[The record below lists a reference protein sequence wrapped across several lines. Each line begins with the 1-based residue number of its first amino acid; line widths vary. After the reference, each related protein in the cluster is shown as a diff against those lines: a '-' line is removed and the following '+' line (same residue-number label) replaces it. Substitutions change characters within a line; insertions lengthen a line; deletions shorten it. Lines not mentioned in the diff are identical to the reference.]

1 MHIPLHLFPW
11 QLYHEG
17 AAISLLELLLYHS
30 AACEALGDSI
40 VDLIDYC
47 HRTLL
52 RSAATATPKNPSLA
66 DSPLLKHLD
75 VSHLEANIAIR
86 CIAILRFLAGHAD
99 K

>member
-1 MHIPLHLFPW
+1 
-11 QLYHEG
+11 
-17 AAISLLELLLYHS
+17 LLELLLYHS
-30 AACEALGDSI
+30 AACEDMGDSI

-52 RSAATATPKNPSLA
+52 RSAASSRNHPSLA
-66 DSPLLKHLD
+66 DSPILKHLD

>member
-1 MHIPLHLFPW
+1 
-11 QLYHEG
+11 
-17 AAISLLELLLYHS
+17 LLELLLYHS

-40 VDLIDYC
+40 VDLLDYC

-52 RSAATATPKNPSLA
+52 RSAAASASSRNHPSLA
-66 DSPLLKHLD
+66 DSPILKHLD

>member
-1 MHIPLHLFPW
+1 M
-11 QLYHEG
+11 
-17 AAISLLELLLYHS
+17 LELLLYHS

-52 RSAATATPKNPSLA
+52 RSVATTTAPKKPSLA
-66 DSPLLKHLD
+66 DSPVLKHLD

>member
-1 MHIPLHLFPW
+1 
-11 QLYHEG
+11 
-17 AAISLLELLLYHS
+17 LLELLLYHS

-52 RSAATATPKNPSLA
+52 RSASSSSRNHPSLA
-66 DSPLLKHLD
+66 DSPILKHLD